1 MYTFSAHACRENTT
15 FRTLKHCRI
24 LVDENACCCWFE
36 TSYRASNAS
45 TSKDVKKKEEIFH
58 VPGNT
63 FHREI
68 DAGHDARK
76 KETESAS
83 SSSSSWC
90 CRPRRRGILLLF
102 FVLLFSREWAKRRKR
117 AYEDFSLISASSRRA
132 LWIPRG
138 TTRGGLRC
146 VMMYALLMFY
156 YYVKKSFF
164 LFRSLS
170 LLSVSPFSLK
180 WCVFCI
186 AAVIIAPFFSSLS
199 PSSLSFFNSF
209 SRRAI
214 CDAYYYL
221 LLDLTLVRVFLLNL
235 WR

>member
-1 MYTFSAHACRENTT
+1 MTMMMFSLLMTFLTIRNNNTRFHPLNT
-15 FRTLKHCRI
+15 FR
-24 LVDENACCCWFE
+24 
-36 TSYRASNAS
+36 
-45 TSKDVKKKEEIFH
+45 
-58 VPGNT
+58 
-63 FHREI
+63 
-68 DAGHDARK
+68 
-76 KETESAS
+76 
-83 SSSSSWC
+83 
-90 CRPRRRGILLLF
+90 F
-102 FVLLFSREWAKRRKR
+102 FLQDDSFSREWAKRRKR
-117 AYEDFSLISASSRRA
+117 AYQDFSLISASSRRA

-209 SRRAI
+209 SRRAMY
-214 CDAYYYL
+214 DAYYYL
-221 LLDLTLVRVFLLNL
+221 LLNLTLVRVFLLNL

>member
-1 MYTFSAHACRENTT
+1 MMRERKRQRALLRLRLRDVAARDDAEFFCCFCLFFSRDC
-15 FRTLKHCRI
+15 
-24 LVDENACCCWFE
+24 
-36 TSYRASNAS
+36 
-45 TSKDVKKKEEIFH
+45 KEE
-58 VPGNT
+58 
-63 FHREI
+63 E
-68 DAGHDARK
+68 
-76 KETESAS
+76 E
-83 SSSSSWC
+83 
-90 CRPRRRGILLLF
+90 
-102 FVLLFSREWAKRRKR
+102 
-117 AYEDFSLISASSRRA
+117 AYVDFSLISASSRRS
-132 LWIPRG
+132 LWIPRS

>member
-1 MYTFSAHACRENTT
+1 MYTLFSAHACMQRENDIPHIVD
-15 FRTLKHCRI
+15 RESCLK
-24 LVDENACCCWFE
+24 NACCCWFE

-45 TSKDVKKKEEIFH
+45 TSKDRKKKEEIFH

-146 VMMYALLMFY
+146 VMIYALLMFY
-156 YYVKKSFF
+156 
-164 LFRSLS
+164 
-170 LLSVSPFSLK
+170 
-180 WCVFCI
+180 
-186 AAVIIAPFFSSLS
+186 
-199 PSSLSFFNSF
+199 
-209 SRRAI
+209 
-214 CDAYYYL
+214 
-221 LLDLTLVRVFLLNL
+221 
-235 WR
+235 

>member
-1 MYTFSAHACRENTT
+1 MLERKRQRALLRLRLRDIDARETTRISFVVFCLFFSRDWQ
-15 FRTLKHCRI
+15 RGGGGDLSKTLFNKRVESSLSVDSKRHDERR
-24 LVDENACCCWFE
+24 LVMC
-36 TSYRASNAS
+36 Y
-45 TSKDVKKKEEIFH
+45 DVRFINVLLLCKKK
-58 VPGNT
+58 
-63 FHREI
+63 
-68 DAGHDARK
+68 
-76 KETESAS
+76 
-83 SSSSSWC
+83 
-90 CRPRRRGILLLF
+90 
-102 FVLLFSREWAKRRKR
+102 
-117 AYEDFSLISASSRRA
+117 FSL
-132 LWIPRG
+132 
-138 TTRGGLRC
+138 
-146 VMMYALLMFY
+146 
-156 YYVKKSFF
+156 F

-221 LLDLTLVRVFLLNL
+221 LLNLTLVRVFLLNL

>member
-1 MYTFSAHACRENTT
+1 MMLERKRQRALLRLRLRDIDARETTRISFVVFCLFFSRDWQRGGGDLSE
-15 FRTLKHCRI
+15 TLFNKRVESSLSVDSKRHDERR
-24 LVDENACCCWFE
+24 LVMC
-36 TSYRASNAS
+36 Y
-45 TSKDVKKKEEIFH
+45 DVRFINVLLLCKKK
-58 VPGNT
+58 
-63 FHREI
+63 
-68 DAGHDARK
+68 
-76 KETESAS
+76 S
-83 SSSSSWC
+83 S
-90 CRPRRRGILLLF
+90 L
-102 FVLLFSREWAKRRKR
+102 
-117 AYEDFSLISASSRRA
+117 
-132 LWIPRG
+132 
-138 TTRGGLRC
+138 
-146 VMMYALLMFY
+146 
-156 YYVKKSFF
+156 F

-221 LLDLTLVRVFLLNL
+221 LLNLTLVRVFLLNL